1 MLLLSPIT
9 LIAAAALLCAIHLI
23 RCIRSPLS
31 KIPGPKL
38 SKFTSLVLKW
48 KEIKALRTVYIHQ
61 LHQQYGP
68 VVRIAPNE
76 VSFTSWEA
84 LKEIYCSGGSGY
96 DKTEFYDLFKIYGR
110 RTMFTTLNKAD
121 HAKRKRILADRYANS
136 NIMKSASVTGVQE
149 RSSKFVR
156 RCVSAPGGV
165 SDIFLAALHAYA
177 CDCITHHLFHPY
189 GTDCITKKEDEDMM
203 HQIVSSHTTPLLCTV
218 YSQGCCIYLQ
228 SPGKPPLAD
237 DYVLETSQLSGT
249 APFTLM
255 SRFDEKTGD
264 LDYIDKAAE
273 CLDHMAAGIDTTGDG
288 LCFLMWELSQ
298 PRSLGIQRKLAEEL
312 RTNPDTPFDKLP
324 FLDAVVCEGLRC
336 FPPIPMSLPRYV
348 PQGGRSIDG
357 FWLPGKTIVSC
368 QAYSVHRL
376 NSEIFPDGDVFN
388 PERWLELDGD
398 ADRRRIQFAFS
409 NGGRGCVGK
418 HLALIEMKTLL
429 RDVYSRYSTTPHESM
444 QEEAMA
450 MSDQLI
456 SARPLGQKCLLRFHA
471 LDAMDSPRQHKIN
484 TATWM
489 SKCPTA
495 TIDDAKAISGHH
507 RWGWLGENASKLQM
521 LVVDAAAVGSVLSI
535 DLQHNG
541 MDSMSCAA
549 SSLRQSQK
557 RIRAHVHP
565 SAAEMLVSASSA
577 DSPSRVNQRYM
588 TIMYARTRTAT
599 KVPKFFCTM
608 YRYMP
613 SER

>member
-9 LIAAAALLCAIHLI
+9 LIGAAAFLIAIQFV
-23 RCIRSPLS
+23 RRVWSPLS
-31 KIPGPKL
+31 KIPGPTI
-38 SKFTSLVLKW
+38 SNFTALVLKW
-48 KEIKALRTVYIHQ
+48 KEIKALRTAYIHQ

-96 DKTEFYDLFKIYGR
+96 DKTEFYNLFKIYGR

-136 NIMKSASVTGVQE
+136 NIMKSASVVGVQE

-156 RCVSAPGGV
+156 RCVSSPGGV
-165 SDIFLAALHAYA
+165 TDIFMALHAYA
-177 CDCITHHLFHPY
+177 CDCITHHLFHPF

-203 HQIVSSHTTPLLCTV
+203 HQVAADDSLQNRLISH
-218 YSQGCCIYLQ
+218 YLPTLHRLF
-228 SPGKPPLAD
+228 SRVLYLFAKPRETPLAD
-237 DYVLETSQLSGT
+237 DYVLQTSQRSGT

-255 SRFDEKTGD
+255 SRFQEKAGD
-264 LDYIDKAAE
+264 LDHVDKAAE

-298 PRSLGIQRKLAEEL
+298 PRSLAFQRKLTDEL
-312 RTNPDTPFDKLP
+312 QKNPGVPSERLP
-324 FLDAVVCEGLRC
+324 FLDAVVSEGLRC

-357 FWLPGKTIVSC
+357 FWLPEKTIVSC

-376 NSEIFPDGDVFN
+376 NSDIFPDGDAFD
-388 PERWLELDGD
+388 PDRWLELGGD

-429 RDVYSRYSTTPHESM
+429 RDVYSQYSTTAHESM
-444 QEEAMA
+444 EEEAMA

-456 SARPLGQKCLLRFHA
+456 SARPSGQKCLLRF
-471 LDAMDSPRQHKIN
+471 SPLEANDH
-484 TATWM
+484 
-489 SKCPTA
+489 
-495 TIDDAKAISGHH
+495 
-507 RWGWLGENASKLQM
+507 
-521 LVVDAAAVGSVLSI
+521 
-535 DLQHNG
+535 
-541 MDSMSCAA
+541 
-549 SSLRQSQK
+549 
-557 RIRAHVHP
+557 
-565 SAAEMLVSASSA
+565 
-577 DSPSRVNQRYM
+577 
-588 TIMYARTRTAT
+588 
-599 KVPKFFCTM
+599 
-608 YRYMP
+608 
-613 SER
+613 